1 MAKYLIRARY
11 TPPVGVKGL
20 LEEGGVGRREAAS
33 QLCESL
39 GGKLEAMYYAFGE
52 TDVFSIVELPNN
64 AAAAAASLIVGS
76 SGEAQT
82 TITTLLSP
90 DEIDEARKMTPI
102 YRPPG
107 DVAPMR

>member
-1 MAKYLIRARY
+1 MPKYLIRARY
-11 TPPVGVKGL
+11 TPPVGVQGL
-20 LEEGGVGRREAAS
+20 LEEGAAGRREAVIK
-33 QLCESL
+33 LCESL
-39 GGKLEAMYYAFGE
+39 GGKLESFYYAFGD

-90 DEIDEARKMTPI
+90 EEIDEARKLTPS

-107 DVAPMR
+107 DVAPLR